1 MRKIID
7 FLRDKSGNIA
17 VTAVIAMLPIMASVA
32 AAVDWSA
39 FSRQKS
45 FVQQSLDAAALAT
58 AKELYSIG
66 ENNDDALEV
75 YAQKFFEANVESRIN
90 LSSLVFDFHIRHG
103 DTSVEPPVPTTI
115 ELTAVLDYPT
125 VFAPVMG
132 IDQIKADLSSQIS
145 VGNRSVEIALVMDNS
160 GSMKNNSRL
169 SIMKSTTKG
178 LVEAIFKAGSF
189 SEIDEPVRFS
199 VVPFAGMVN
208 VGSNNESEN
217 WMDTKGWSSIHH
229 ENFNWGTY
237 QTSNSTQFQYL
248 NGTSGAPV
256 TGFRE
261 QISGSWEWLTRL
273 DVYDMINENWSGC
286 VEMRPWPYN
295 TTDDVTSSNLGYSI
309 VQSAFNTSGNPPSF
323 GNGADALFVPT
334 FAPDNPDNKFRKK
347 KNNGSYT
354 KKNDDDSYQNNYI
367 SDFNLK
373 GGAKFGVNETVNPG
387 NFVKSGFNP
396 NQKNSTNQINRQS
409 WMFKY
414 QNGTV
419 SNGLGSNKGP
429 NKYCTIPAITEL
441 TITETTVTDA
451 IDAMQANGITNIQQG
466 LTWGW
471 RTLSDN
477 APFTGG
483 RENGNGRNMKYI
495 ILLTDGN
502 NYYPTDGGSDTP
514 NLTGYGAWAYA
525 RADQNRWIEGLTSSD
540 LAGTIYEYTTF
551 DTTPESSGDSEKIMN
566 AHTLQSCNNAKAD
579 GISIFTIAFDVSDG
593 SSVKELLNACAGTG
607 IEEGVQIVK
616 HGEFYYDVD
625 GDNLDDAMSAIA
637 AQIGDLR
644 IIR

>member
-1 MRKIID
+1 MRRITE

-39 FSRQKS
+39 FSRQKG

-66 ENNDDALEV
+66 EDNDDALKV
-75 YAQKFFEANVESRIN
+75 YAQKFFEANVEPRVE
-90 LSSLVFDFHIRHG
+90 LSTLVFDFKINHG
-103 DTSVEPPVPTTI
+103 DTGVVPPIPTTI
-115 ELTAVLDYPT
+115 ELSAILDYQT
-125 VFAPVMG
+125 AFAPVMG
-132 IDQIKADLSSQIS
+132 VDEIKAAISSQIS

-160 GSMKNNSRL
+160 GSMQSNSRL
-169 SIMKSTTKG
+169 SIMKSTTKE
-178 LVEAIFKAGSF
+178 LVKAIHKAGSF
-189 SEIDEPVRFS
+189 SEIPNPVMFS

-208 VGSNNESEN
+208 VGSSNSSAS
-217 WMDTKGWSSIHH
+217 WMDTNGWSSIHH
-229 ENFNWGTY
+229 ENFDWKTY
-237 QTSNSTQFQYL
+237 QTNNNTDFQYL
-248 NGTSGAPV
+248 DGDSSLAV
-256 TGFRE
+256 TGFQE
-261 QISGSWEWLTRL
+261 QISGTWAWLTRL
-273 DVYDMINENWSGC
+273 DVYDMLGENWRGC

-295 TTDDVTSSNLGYSI
+295 TTDDVASSNLTYNAL
-309 VQSAFNTSGNPPSF
+309 QSAFDAVGGPASV

-334 FAPDNPDNKFRKK
+334 FAPDTPDNQFTFQSG
-347 KNNGSYT
+347 GSFET
-354 KKNDDDSYQNNYI
+354 GGDNDYYPNNYI
-367 SDFNLK
+367 NDFFVQN
-373 GGAKFGVNETVNPG
+373 GVRFGTNSPPDTS
-387 NFVKSGFNP
+387 NFVDSNFDPDQTG
-396 NQKNSTNQINRQS
+396 SDDQINRQS

-414 QNGTV
+414 QSGV
-419 SNGLGSNKGP
+419 EDNGLGSGKGP

-441 TITETTVTDA
+441 TIEESEVSTA

-477 APFTGG
+477 EPFTGG
-483 RENGNGRNMKYI
+483 RANGNGRNMKYI

-502 NYYPTDGGSDTP
+502 NYYPTDGHSETP
-514 NLTGYGAWAYA
+514 NLTGYGAWAFA
-525 RADQNRWIEGLTSSD
+525 RADQNRWMEGLETTD
-540 LAGTIYEYTTF
+540 LTGTIYENTNF
-551 DTTPESSGDSEKIMN
+551 DSTPESSSDSEKIMN

-579 GISIFTIAFDVSDG
+579 GISVFTIAFDVADG
-593 SSVKELLNACAGTG
+593 SSVKNLLNACAGSG
-607 IEEGVQIVK
+607 LEEGIQIVT

-644 IIR
+644 IIK

>member
-1 MRKIID
+1 MRRIID

-39 FSRQKS
+39 FSRQKG

-66 ENNDDALEV
+66 EDNDDALEV
-75 YAQKFFEANVESRIN
+75 YAQRFFEANVEPRIDLN
-90 LSSLVFDFHIRHG
+90 TLVFEFHIHHG
-103 DTSVEPPVPTTI
+103 DTSVQPPVPTTI
-115 ELTAVLDYPT
+115 ELTAVLDYQT
-125 VFAPVMG
+125 AFAPIMG
-132 IDQIKADLSSQIS
+132 IDEIVANISSQIS

-160 GSMKNNSRL
+160 GSMQSNSRL
-169 SIMKSTTKG
+169 SIMKSTTKD
-178 LVEAIFKAGSF
+178 LVEAIFTAGSF
-189 SEIDEPVRFS
+189 SEIEDPVRFS

-208 VGSNNESEN
+208 VGSSNSSAS
-217 WMDTKGWSSIHH
+217 WMDTNGWSSIHH
-229 ENFNWGTY
+229 ENFNWNTY
-237 QTSNSTQFQYL
+237 QTNNNTEFQYQD
-248 NGTSGAPV
+248 GTSASPV
-256 TGFRE
+256 TGFKE
-261 QISGSWEWLTRL
+261 LKGGTWDWLTRL
-273 DVYDMINENWSGC
+273 DVYEELDQNWSGC

-295 TTDDVTSSNLGYSI
+295 TTDDVASSSISYSALQG
-309 VQSAFNTSGNPPSF
+309 VFDSGGNPAAV

-334 FAPDNPDNKFRKK
+334 FAPDTPDSQYTYKSGGWFHTSGDNDYYSNDYINDFYV
-347 KNNGSYT
+347 KNGIRFGT
-354 KKNDDDSYQNNYI
+354 NNAPNT
-367 SDFNLK
+367 SDF
-373 GGAKFGVNETVNPG
+373 V
-387 NFVKSGFNP
+387 
-396 NQKNSTNQINRQS
+396 NSTFDPDQKGSDDQINRQS

-414 QNGTV
+414 QSGKA
-419 SNGLGSNKGP
+419 SGGLGSGKGP

-441 TITETTVTDA
+441 TTTESNVSDA

-477 APFTGG
+477 EPFVGG
-483 RENGNGRNMKYI
+483 RANGNGRNMKYI

-502 NYYPTDGGSDTP
+502 NYYPTDGYSNTP

-525 RADQNRWIEGLTSSD
+525 RADQNRWIEGLSSSD
-540 LAGTIYEYTTF
+540 LSGTIYEYTTF
-551 DTTPESSGDSEKIMN
+551 DTTPESSSDSEAIMN

-593 SSVKELLNACAGTG
+593 SSVKNLLDACAGSG
-607 IEEGVQIVK
+607 IQSGIKIVK
-616 HGEFYYDVD
+616 NGQFYYDVD
-625 GDNLDDAMSAIA
+625 GNNLDDAMAAIA

>member
-1 MRKIID
+1 MRKITN

-39 FSRQKS
+39 FSRQKG

-66 ENNDDALEV
+66 EDNDDALEV
-75 YAQKFFEANVESRIN
+75 YAKRFFEANVELRVELDTLEFSFQIN
-90 LSSLVFDFHIRHG
+90 HG
-103 DTSVEPPVPTTI
+103 DTSVQPPIPTTI
-115 ELTAVLDYPT
+115 QLTAILDYDT
-125 VFAPVMG
+125 MFAPIMG
-132 IDQIKADLSSQIS
+132 IDEIEADISSQIS

-160 GSMKNNSRL
+160 GSMQNNSRL
-169 SIMKSTTKG
+169 SIMKTTTKA

-189 SEIDEPVRFS
+189 SEIEEPVKFS

-208 VGSNNESEN
+208 VGSDNSSAS
-217 WMDTKGWSSIHH
+217 WMDKNGWSSIHH
-229 ENFNWGTY
+229 ENFNWNTY
-237 QTSNSTQFQYL
+237 QTNNNTQFQYL
-248 NGTSGAPV
+248 DGTSASPV
-256 TGFRE
+256 TGFKE
-261 QISGSWEWLTRL
+261 EISGTWEWLSRF
-273 DVYDMINENWSGC
+273 DVYDKLDEDWRGC

-295 TTDDVTSSNLGYSI
+295 TTDDVASATQTYS
-309 VQSAFNTSGNPPSF
+309 VMQGAFDGSGNPAAV

-334 FAPDNPDNKFRKK
+334 FAPDTPDNQYTYKPNQWFLE
-347 KNNGSYT
+347 NG
-354 KKNDDDSYQNNYI
+354 DDDYYSNNYI
-367 SDFNLK
+367 NDFYVKNGSRFGVDSPPNTSDFVGPFDPDQK
-373 GGAKFGVNETVNPG
+373 GPID
-387 NFVKSGFNP
+387 
-396 NQKNSTNQINRQS
+396 QINRQS

-414 QNGTV
+414 QSGMA
-419 SNGLGSNKGP
+419 SSGLNSNKGP

-441 TITETTVTDA
+441 TMTETTVGAA

-477 APFTGG
+477 EPFTGG

-502 NYYPTDGGSDTP
+502 NYYPTDGYSDTP

-525 RADQNRWIEGLTSSD
+525 RADQNRWIEGLTSTD
-540 LAGTIYEYTTF
+540 LSGTIYEYTFF
-551 DTTPESSGDSEKIMN
+551 DTTPESSNDSETIMN

-579 GISIFTIAFDVSDG
+579 GISVFTIAFDVADG
-593 SSVKELLNACAGTG
+593 SSVKDLLNACAGSG
-607 IEEGVQIVK
+607 LEEGILIVQN
-616 HGEFYYDVD
+616 GEFYYDVD
-625 GDNLDDAMSAIA
+625 GNNLDDAMSAIA

-644 IIR
+644 IIK

>member
-1 MRKIID
+1 MRKITD
-7 FLRDKSGNIA
+7 FFADKRGNIA
-17 VTAVIAMLPIMASVA
+17 ITAVIAMLPIMASVA
-32 AAVDWSA
+32 AAVDWTA
-39 FSRQKS
+39 FSRDKG

-75 YAQKFFEANVESRIN
+75 YAKRFFEANIETRVDLSTLDFSFVIN
-90 LSSLVFDFHIRHG
+90 HG
-103 DTSVEPPVPTTI
+103 DTSVQPPIPTTI
-115 ELTAVLDYPT
+115 QLSAILDFQT
-125 VFAPVMG
+125 SFAPIMG
-132 IDQIKADLSSQIS
+132 VDEIKADISSQIS

-160 GSMKNNSRL
+160 GSMGSNSRL

-189 SEIDEPVRFS
+189 SEIADPVKFS

-208 VGSNNESEN
+208 VGSNNKAAS
-217 WMDTKGWSSIHH
+217 WMDKNGWSSTHH
-229 ENFNWGTY
+229 ENFNWNTY
-237 QTSNSTQFQYL
+237 QTNNTTQFQYQD
-248 NGTSGAPV
+248 GSPTSPV
-256 TGFRE
+256 TGFKELVNGAWKRR
-261 QISGSWEWLTRL
+261 TRL
-273 DVYDMINENWSGC
+273 DVYDQLNHSWSGC

-295 TTDDVTSSNLGYSI
+295 TTDDYASASLSYGDL
-309 VQSAFNTSGNPPSF
+309 QSAFNAGGDPASV

-334 FAPDNPDNKFRKK
+334 FAPDTPDRKYTYK
-347 KNNGSYT
+347 DGQYFDTNGDNDNYSNSYINDFYVKNGIRFGTNSPPST
-354 KKNDDDSYQNNYI
+354 A
-367 SDFNLK
+367 DF
-373 GGAKFGVNETVNPG
+373 VNSS
-387 NFVKSGFNP
+387 FDP
-396 NQKNSTNQINRQS
+396 NQKGWINQINRQS

-414 QNGTV
+414 QSGKASGN
-419 SNGLGSNKGP
+419 LGSSKGP

-441 TITETTVTDA
+441 TDIESTVETA

-477 APFTGG
+477 EPFTGG

-502 NYYPTDGGSDTP
+502 NYYPTDGSSDTP

-525 RADQNRWIEGLTSSD
+525 RADQNRWIEGLSSSD
-540 LAGTIYEYTTF
+540 LTGTIYENTFF
-551 DTTPESSGDSEKIMN
+551 DTTPETKSATETIMN

-579 GISIFTIAFDVSDG
+579 GISVFTIAFDVADG
-593 SSVKELLNACAGTG
+593 SSVKELLNACAGSGT
-607 IEEGVQIVK
+607 EEGIKIVK
-616 HGEFYYDVD
+616 NGEFYYDVD
-625 GDNLDDAMSAIA
+625 GNNLDDAMSAIA

-644 IIR
+644 IIQ